1 MKLRLIL
8 VMMIS
13 SILLLSAC
21 GQKGIK
27 DAKNWPIKN
36 FTFTN
41 QDNKQVGLKDLK
53 GKVWV
58 SDFVYTSC
66 PDVCPPMTA
75 NMVKLQKKVKDENIK
90 NIQFVS
96 FSVDPAVDS
105 PEKLRAYAKQYGADI
120 KNWTFLTG
128 YSQSDIENFAL
139 KNYKAFVK
147 KPEKGDEVIHGT
159 DFYLVGPDGKIKK
172 YYDGLKDIPF
182 DEIISDIKTLQ

>member
-8 VMMIS
+8 VIMIS

-90 NIQFVS
+90 NVQFVS

-105 PEKLRAYAKQYGADI
+105 PEKLRAYAKQYGVNT

-182 DEIISDIKTLQ
+182 DEIISDIKVLQ